1 MSEPSHDSLDVRV
14 IQSFVRFVRRR
25 FALLASMVS
34 LLIVAAVIA
43 WGIYTVPT
51 NQTGALFR
59 FGALIDD
66 HVEAGIHFKLPSLID
81 KVTLMN
87 TTEVRRYVMSEKLG
101 RIVDMVTG
109 DENLIEVDIAV
120 QYQIQ
125 DYGNYLTGAEDWES
139 IMALAMEAAL
149 SEQVAQMTVDSVLT
163 VGKNQIQVNLR
174 KQLQEILHIYGKG
187 ITVVSTRIVSITP
200 PLEASDSFRSV
211 SDARSERARQI
222 SEARSLSNQALS
234 NARGEA
240 EQTLLQAKSGAD
252 ERIKKAQ
259 GDAARFLDILA
270 EYRQEK
276 NVTRKELYFGKVSSA
291 LKNAK
296 TVLMDPALPIDIN
309 LSQKDR
315 TSFDEPRF

>member
-1 MSEPSHDSLDVRV
+1 MSAPAPDSLDVRI

-25 FALLASMVS
+25 FTLLVS
-34 LLIVAAVIA
+34 TGSVLIVAGIIA

-66 HVEAGIHFKLPSLID
+66 SVETGIHFRLPSPID

-87 TTEVRRYVMSEKLG
+87 TTEMRRYVISDKPG
-101 RIVDMVTG
+101 RTVDMVTG
-109 DENLIEVDIAV
+109 DENLIEIDIAV

-139 IMALAMEAAL
+139 ITALAIEASL
-149 SEQVAQMTVDSVLT
+149 SEQVARMTVDSVLT

-174 KQLQEILHIYGKG
+174 KQLQETLDIYGDG
-187 ITVVSTRIVSITP
+187 ITVVSTRIVSISP
-200 PLEASDSFRSV
+200 PLEAADSFRGV

-222 SEARSLSNQALS
+222 SEARSRSNRTLS
-234 NARGEA
+234 NARGEV
-240 EQTLLQAKSGAD
+240 EQILMQAKSDAE

-259 GDAARFLDILA
+259 GDAARFSDILA
-270 EYRQEK
+270 EYQGK
-276 NVTRKELYFGKVSSA
+276 KTVTRKELYFSKVSSA
-291 LKNAK
+291 LKQAK
-296 TVLMDPALPIDIN
+296 TILLDPAQPVDIN
-309 LSQKDR
+309 LSEKSS
-315 TSFDEPRF
+315 TSPASQP